1 MEPQKTLNCQS
12 YLEKKDQIW
21 RYLCNS
27 PRLQTILHKATV
39 IKIPQYQHNNRHTDQ
54 GNRIDSPEINTC
66 TYQLIYDKGGKN
78 IQWRKDNVFNK
89 WCQKNWTA
97 TCKAVR
103 LEHSFT
109 PYTKKKKNPQNGIKT
124 KYKNES

>member
-27 PRLQTILHKATV
+27 PRLQTILYKATV
-39 IKIPQYQHNNRHTDQ
+39 IKIPQYQHNNRHIDQ

-89 WCQKNWTA
+89 WC
-97 TCKAVR
+97 
-103 LEHSFT
+103 
-109 PYTKKKKNPQNGIKT
+109 
-124 KYKNES
+124 